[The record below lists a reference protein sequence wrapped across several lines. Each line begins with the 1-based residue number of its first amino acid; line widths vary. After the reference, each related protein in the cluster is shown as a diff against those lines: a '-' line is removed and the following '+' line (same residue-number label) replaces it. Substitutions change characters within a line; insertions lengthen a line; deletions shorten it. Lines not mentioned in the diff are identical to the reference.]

1 MSKAV
6 SVNRSKIFEAIVQ
19 KLSGEKAVLF
29 AESGKKLFPTIR
41 EFLTFCALL
50 GFQNDTRVKIV
61 TSSGTEDIQ
70 GVIYEDTEALE
81 FIWLIG
87 LAETQNIELIQDGN
101 ERKCAEIFEE
111 YANGGLQILH
121 STLSDTSE
129 EHWPTL
135 VHELTNTTYIDSNN
149 SIP

>member
-6 SVNRSKIFEAIVQ
+6 SVNRSKVFEAIVQ
-19 KLSGEKAVLF
+19 KLSGEKAILF

-50 GFQNDTRVKIV
+50 GFQSKTRLKLD

-121 STLSDTSE
+121 NTLTSTSE
-129 EHWPTL
+129 EHWPGL
-135 VHELTNTTYIDSNN
+135 VHNLTNKTYADRSL

>member
-6 SVNRSKIFEAIVQ
+6 SVNRSKIFEPIVQ

-29 AESGKKLFPTIR
+29 AESGKKMFPTIR

-50 GFQNDTRVKIV
+50 GFQNETRVKID
-61 TSSGTEDIQ
+61 TSTGTEDIQ

-81 FIWLIG
+81 FIWLVG
-87 LAETQNIELIQDGN
+87 LAETQNIELLQDGN
-101 ERKCAEIFEE
+101 ERKCVGIFEE

-121 STLSDTSE
+121 SKLSSASE
-129 EHWPTL
+129 EHWPAL
-135 VHELTNTTYIDSNN
+135 VYELTQGKSTDLN
-149 SIP
+149 